1 MHHSADEDVGEFSG
15 LSGHHC
21 HQVIVNEFWVF
32 VVLDF
37 LNYVFLGSG
46 VVLGVGGGG
55 GLGHARERRGGGGSA
70 EAVALVRQ
78 ILAMGRDCDSVGGC
92 GAPRPDAP
100 MITFGTGSSYNQFVI
115 QKTDTVA
122 LF

>member
-21 HQVIVNEFWVF
+21 HQVIVNEFGVF

-46 VVLGVGGGG
+46 VVLETFDYKGFFSLYILVVI
-55 GLGHARERRGGGGSA
+55 GLNIYSHARANNISF
-70 EAVALVRQ
+70 EALEHH
-78 ILAMGRDCDSVGGC
+78 ILEEHDLCWHLS
-92 GAPRPDAP
+92 
-100 MITFGTGSSYNQFVI
+100 
-115 QKTDTVA
+115 
-122 LF
+122 